1 MTLRKTSAWPLVL
14 AYVILIVYASLY
26 PFADWRSQ
34 GIQPWAFLAAPLPRF
49 WTGFDVATN
58 VVGYAPLGFLL
69 TLAQV
74 RRFGV
79 GHAGVSAVRA
89 VLLATVLSFVL
100 EMLQSYLPM
109 RVPSNVD
116 LALNAAGAVLG
127 ASMAAVLERLGVLA
141 RWSRFRARWF
151 LPHAGSE
158 LVLLALWPFALL
170 FPAPVPF
177 GLGQVLERLEL
188 AVAEWLENTPFL
200 EWVPLR
206 EVELQP
212 LEPAVQMLCVA
223 FGLLIPC
230 LLVSSVARD
239 RAHRLGLL
247 VAVVVAGL
255 LASAL
260 SAALSYG
267 PTHAW
272 AWLDL
277 PTQVGVI
284 GGAVLAVVLLPV
296 PTAGCAALTLMILVL
311 HAAMLNQAP
320 AGAYF
325 SQTLQTWEQ
334 GRFIRFNGVAQWLG
348 WVWPFLA
355 MALMLQ
361 RLTFWRR
368 VALEDSGAERA
379 F

>member
-1 MTLRKTSAWPLVL
+1 MPLRKTSAWPLVL
-14 AYVILIVYASLY
+14 AYVVLIVYASLY
-26 PFADWRSQ
+26 PFAEWRSQ
-34 GIQPWAFLAAPLPRF
+34 GIHPWAFVGSPPPRF
-49 WTGFDVATN
+49 WTVFDVVTN

-69 TLAQV
+69 TLAQM
-74 RRFGV
+74 RSFGT
-79 GHAGVSAVRA
+79 GHAGASAMRA
-89 VLLATVLSFVL
+89 VVVAAGLSFVL
-100 EMLQSYLPM
+100 ETLQSYLPT
-109 RVPSNVD
+109 RVPSNLD
-116 LALNAAGAVLG
+116 LALNAGGAAIG
-127 ASMAAVLERLGVLA
+127 AAMAAILERLGVLV

-151 LPHAGSE
+151 LPHAGTE
-158 LVLLALWPFALL
+158 LVLLALWPIALL

-212 LEPAVQMLCVA
+212 LVPAVQMLCVA
-223 FGLLIPC
+223 LGLVLPS
-230 LLVSSVARD
+230 LLAYSVARGAV
-239 RAHRLGLL
+239 RRL
-247 VAVVVAGL
+247 L
-255 LASAL
+255 LATGLFVTGFLVTGL

-267 PTHAW
+267 PSHAW
-272 AWLDL
+272 AWIDL
-277 PTQVGVI
+277 PTQVGAI
-284 GGAVLAVVLLPV
+284 GAALLVLLLLPV
-296 PTAGCAALTLMILVL
+296 PAAGCAAICLMLVVM

-348 WVWPFLA
+348 WLWPYLV
-355 MALMLQ
+355 MVLVLQ

-368 VALEDSGAERA
+368 IAVAHADEASG